1 MIYAHPLLALVV
13 AILLSLTLVSA
24 MKRRGP
30 GPGNGLLF
38 FFVIFLLFAWAGGI
52 WMLPYGPMI
61 WGTAGLGFLLV
72 PLLLML
78 VIASLLPPARPRT
91 ARGLVEQ
98 AEYERAA
105 EDAAAVTVGAFFWA
119 TLFLLVALIFVRY
132 VT

>member
-1 MIYAHPLLALVV
+1 MFAHPLLALVV
-13 AILLSLTLVSA
+13 AILLSLTLFSV

-61 WGTAGLGFLLV
+61 WGTAGFGFLLV
-72 PLLLML
+72 PLLLLL
-78 VIASLLPPARPRT
+78 VIAALLPSAKPRT

-98 AEYERAA
+98 AENERAA
-105 EDAAAVTVGAFFWA
+105 EDAAAITLGAFFWA
-119 TLFLLVALIFVRY
+119 TLILLVALIAVRY